1 MRVLITGIT
10 GFAGGHLAARCR
22 AEGHE
27 VHGLVRPGREGAAPA
42 GTTAHPAALTDP
54 ASVGAVL
61 EAVRPGWVFHL
72 AGAASVGGSFADPI
86 GTWRDNLQGTL
97 GVLEAVRARPEPPRV
112 VVSLSGEAYG
122 RVPLDAL
129 PVTGDT
135 PMHPLSPYGASKAA
149 ADIACEQYR
158 AAWGVPVVRA
168 RAFNQLGPGQ
178 DDRFVLPTIARQ
190 LAEAEAR
197 GDARARLELGNLET
211 RRDFTDV
218 RDVVRAYLLLA
229 ERGDPDVPYVVASGA
244 SRPIRELVDGLAG
257 LARVPVDVVSEAGRR
272 REGEQPD
279 LFGSPSALAAL
290 GWRPEV
296 PLAASLGDTLEWWR
310 ARVAAPG

>member
-1 MRVLITGIT
+1 VRVLITGIT
-10 GFAGGHLAARCR
+10 GFAGGHLASLLL

-27 VHGLVRPGREGAAPA
+27 VHGLVRPGREAAAPP
-42 GTTAHPAALTDP
+42 GTTPHPADLLDP
-54 ASVGAVL
+54 AAVGALLDEVQ
-61 EAVRPGWVFHL
+61 PGRVFHL
-72 AGAASVGGSFADPI
+72 AGAASVGRSFADPL
-86 GTWRDNLQGTL
+86 GAWRDNLQGTL
-97 GVLEAVRARPEPPRV
+97 SVLEALRAKPDPPRT

-158 AAWGVPVVRA
+158 AAWGVPVIRA

-190 LAEAEAR
+190 IAEAEAR
-197 GDARARLELGNLET
+197 GDDRARLELGNLET

-218 RDVVRAYLLLA
+218 RDVVSAYRLLA
-229 ERGDPDVPYVVASGA
+229 EHGDPDHPYLVASGA
-244 SRPIRELVDGLAG
+244 SRPIRDLVDGLAA
-257 LARVPVDVVSEAGRR
+257 LARIPVEVHSAPERR

-279 LFGSPSALAAL
+279 LYASAIRLAADT
-290 GWRPEV
+290 GWAPEI
-296 PLAASLGDTLEWWR
+296 PLEASLRDTLDWWR
-310 ARVAAPG
+310 ARAA